1 MWQQVAQE
9 CKDCD
14 TCIRNQQSQ
23 PAEPPPEKEDLAS
36 YPMEKMSADLCHF
49 DGDTWLVLVD
59 WFSNFTFA
67 KNLGKTGGTD
77 KVIKKLRKIF
87 FTFGLCNFLKTDAG
101 PEWRGRFQEWATQA
115 GIVTSYSSA
124 YNSPGNSRAEKAVQE
139 TKKLLRKVKDEKGD
153 WLLAFSELRNCPTS
167 QGPSPAQLFYS
178 RQVRSCVLPEL
189 FQEVDVE
196 KMMLDRRQQER
207 DKRAERVTRYP
218 SRVFQRDEKVWMQSR
233 DSHKW
238 DIPGWIRGAR
248 PHGKSFIVETD
259 SGGLYLRNRKFI
271 KSREEKE
278 GKEKISNEGEVEQ
291 LSQEEKEAAAGQES
305 GEPGRRRSYAT
316 VAREAV
322 KPTVHKGVTTRSRA
336 REDGGFQ
343 AIQL

>member
-1 MWQQVAQE
+1 M
-9 CKDCD
+9 
-14 TCIRNQQSQ
+14 
-23 PAEPPPEKEDLAS
+23 
-36 YPMEKMSADLCHF
+36 
-49 DGDTWLVLVD
+49 
-59 WFSNFTFA
+59 
-67 KNLGKTGGTD
+67 
-77 KVIKKLRKIF
+77 
-87 FTFGLCNFLKTDAG
+87 
-101 PEWRGRFQEWATQA
+101 
-115 GIVTSYSSA
+115 
-124 YNSPGNSRAEKAVQE
+124 
-139 TKKLLRKVKDEKGD
+139 
-153 WLLAFSELRNCPTS
+153 
-167 QGPSPAQLFYS
+167 
-178 RQVRSCVLPEL
+178 PEL

-336 REDGGFQ
+336 REDGGLQ